1 MNNTNTREQSTL
13 WLQAKL
19 FYHVFLHVKLTEFT
33 WKDSD
38 SCKTLQMMPCV
49 RLNAREEAPRFQK
62 QKVRFLKVKCRMSE
76 SMMLIC

>member
-38 SCKTLQMMPCV
+38 SCKNTPNDAMCTAKCSGRSTTLPK
-49 RLNAREEAPRFQK
+49 AK
-62 QKVRFLKVKCRMSE
+62 G
-76 SMMLIC
+76 